1 MAPVSLR
8 VSPRGDIS
16 PSKLGANSPFNA
28 VLERFPRTQVK
39 VRRDTRCGNLLL
51 SIFLTVEVSVRGDKV
66 KVCTVG
72 PPVSPN
78 CCIRKPAPLVWVIA
92 PSEPLLRL
100 EEKHDSQPVT
110 VGMGAWGRRPW
121 PQVLWVSHRGKNV
134 RGKHPTTRSDPR
146 LAGLSGVTFLQERG
160 MTPDRGARHGLSQ
173 IPSFPAGPSCF
184 TFNSMS

>member
-1 MAPVSLR
+1 MTKRCLSGSDRLGVVVGSSWRGGRLDPGSWMNKAPPASLR
-8 VSPRGDIS
+8 PALR
-16 PSKLGANSPFNA
+16 PSRTPPHLEGAG
-28 VLERFPRTQVK
+28 QV
-39 VRRDTRCGNLLL
+39 D
-51 SIFLTVEVSVRGDKV
+51 
-66 KVCTVG
+66 
-72 PPVSPN
+72 
-78 CCIRKPAPLVWVIA
+78 LVA
-92 PSEPLLRL
+92 SEPLLRL